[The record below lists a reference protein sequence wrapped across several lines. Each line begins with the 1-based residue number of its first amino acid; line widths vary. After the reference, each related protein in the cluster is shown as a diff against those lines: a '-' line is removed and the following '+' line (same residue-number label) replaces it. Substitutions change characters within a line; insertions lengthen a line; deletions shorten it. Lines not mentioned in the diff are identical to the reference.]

1 MRTLFG
7 VLLTLW
13 VGLTVIAV
21 KVVAP
26 REDARAAVIA
36 LLWRNADVPA
46 AAEMERR
53 FAEAERAAGR
63 AGESF
68 AELNALPA
76 GSAARREAE
85 ARFAAWYDGV
95 HVRPLAQAPRLV
107 WSTDSNPARLLQM
120 EMFRRWHLAKYGEP
134 CDVTTDPAGRDT
146 ASTASVTKPVIQSLG
161 GAGADILETYGPKQL
176 QAMVSSG
183 IALDIT
189 EEAAKRGVGYQRCFT
204 GGWSSFVQEGKQYG
218 FPANVGYTVLFYH
231 KDLAAD
237 AGVTIPTGGWTIAQ
251 LEEVARKL
259 TVESASL
266 PGGKRWGIVGM
277 EPWPMALSN
286 GGRFFSADGTEC
298 IYNSPETIAGLQAFQ
313 DLMFKEGVSPTPA
326 ETASMAA
333 AGGFMGG
340 ANNGLYFAAKLCA
353 MTIGGRWE
361 YVTYAQANLSRA
373 IRPALL
379 RAAEG
384 GDEKVTA
391 RVARI
396 LATLEKDVLIPLP
409 EEDYEFIRQSLT
421 EADRAKLLHIGVAHT
436 PTVSGKIWY
445 TDVGARVAMVNR
457 ASPHRE
463 ECLRFIEFLGS
474 AEYNEQINQTFDSIC
489 GVIEYCTDEDG
500 ISGPPEALPG
510 LEDFDSKVFVEA
522 MEGAESQQLSPFIGP
537 ERLGYLVG
545 QVLDQLR
552 VNQVSAAEAA
562 RLIEDRVNGQ
572 MRANI
577 ARDAELRAKWEGLT
591 GRKFDGG
598 GAAQ

>member
-7 VLLTLW
+7 VLIAVW
-13 VGLTVIAV
+13 IGLTVLAV
-21 KVVAP
+21 RVVAP
-26 REDARAAVIA
+26 REQGATAVIA
-36 LLWRNADVPA
+36 LLWRNADIPA
-46 AAEMERR
+46 VATMEASFRDAERR
-53 FAEAERAAGR
+53 SGRAAG
-63 AGESF
+63 SF
-68 AELNALPA
+68 AEMHALAA
-76 GSAARREAE
+76 GSDERREAE
-85 ARFAAWYDGV
+85 TRFAAWYDST
-95 HVRPLAQAPRLV
+95 HERSLARTPRLV
-107 WSTDSNPARLLQM
+107 WSTDSNPARQIQM
-120 EMFRRWHLAKYGEP
+120 ELFRRWYLNRHGKP

-146 ASTASVTKPVIQSLG
+146 AATASVTKPVIQSLG

-189 EEAAKRGVGYQRCFT
+189 DEALKRGVGFERCFS
-204 GGWSSFVQEGKQYG
+204 GGWSSFVQDGRQYG

-231 KDLAAD
+231 KDLVAE
-237 AGVTIPTGGWTIAQ
+237 AGVKIPRGGWT
-251 LEEVARKL
+251 VAELTEIGKRL
-259 TVESASL
+259 TVESPGL

-286 GGRFFSADGTEC
+286 GGDFFDAQGGEC
-298 IYNSPETIAGLQAFQ
+298 VYNSPETIAGLQAFH
-313 DLMFKEGVSPTPA
+313 DLIFESRVMPTPA

-333 AGGFMGG
+333 AGGFTGG

-361 YVTYAQANLSRA
+361 YVTYAQANLSRG

-379 RAAEG
+379 RVAKS
-384 GDEKVTA
+384 GDEAVKN
-391 RVARI
+391 RVSRI
-396 LATLEKDVLIPLP
+396 LSTLERDVLIPLP
-409 EEDYEFIRQSLT
+409 KEDYEFIRQSLT
-421 EADRAKLLHIGVAHT
+421 PVDRAKLLDIGVAHT

-457 ASPHRE
+457 ASPWRE

-474 AEYNEQINQTFDSIC
+474 ADYNEQINRTFDSIC

-510 LEDFDSKVFVEA
+510 LEDFDSPVFVEA

-552 VNQVSAAEAA
+552 MNQISAAEAA
-562 RLIEDRVNGQ
+562 RLIEDRVSAQ

-577 ARDAELRAKWEGLT
+577 KRDGELRAQWEMLT
-591 GRKFDGG
+591 GRQFDNGG
-598 GAAQ
+598 PK